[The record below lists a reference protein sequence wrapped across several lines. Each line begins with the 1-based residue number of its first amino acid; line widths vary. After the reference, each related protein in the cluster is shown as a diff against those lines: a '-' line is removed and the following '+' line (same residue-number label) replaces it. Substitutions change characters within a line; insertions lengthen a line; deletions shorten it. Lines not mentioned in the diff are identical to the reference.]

1 MKRTTTQK
9 LRNHTHITV
18 DDADMRQE
26 ERIFLHDDEVRRGKK
41 KPEKR
46 RQKIELDKAMQVGL
60 IIHACK

>member
-26 ERIFLHDDEVRRGKK
+26 ERKFSSTMMKVRRQ
-41 KPEKR
+41 EKIR
-46 RQKIELDKAMQVGL
+46 KTETEN
-60 IIHACK
+60 